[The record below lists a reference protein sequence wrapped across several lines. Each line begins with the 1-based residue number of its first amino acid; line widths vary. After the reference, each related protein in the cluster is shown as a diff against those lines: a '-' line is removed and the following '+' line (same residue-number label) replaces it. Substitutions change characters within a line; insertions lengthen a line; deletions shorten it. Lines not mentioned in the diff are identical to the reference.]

1 LRKTLLPGDGL
12 SKVTNKARLECLRH
26 VGLLRALT
34 DDQREALV
42 PFLQPEQYNPV
53 GVVYAVESS

>member
-1 LRKTLLPGDGL
+1 M